1 MGNISIMVSTSD
13 GATRKPYT
21 ELLKSSG
28 SQAFPNQLMKILSIK
43 EYEDIISWLPDGKS
57 FFIHDKKK
65 LNDVLSCYFQSTKYD
80 SFRRKL
86 HRWGF
91 RIAKK
96 GTSSGAYAH
105 KLFVRDNPSLCSEM
119 RCAKQG
125 SSAITSRRS
134 SNQYSASNNDVTIEQ
149 NLEMNQQPYSLKTCN
164 DIEKYKSFFQ
174 NYVMTMHTN
183 YWRKRPLLLEGSFYL
198 QRHMQSMS
206 QSSKE
211 LVAINGLL
219 TINSERKTFTPG
231 TINNK
236 LEFVEEI
243 RIRKEE
249 NSDTVSSIRNK
260 LIEGSPNPFLV
271 PDQITSTNAI
281 AA

>member
-1 MGNISIMVSTSD
+1 M
-13 GATRKPYT
+13 
-21 ELLKSSG
+21 
-28 SQAFPNQLMKILSIK
+28 
-43 EYEDIISWLPDGKS
+43 
-57 FFIHDKKK
+57 
-65 LNDVLSCYFQSTKYD
+65 
-80 SFRRKL
+80 
-86 HRWGF
+86 
-91 RIAKK
+91 
-96 GTSSGAYAH
+96 
-105 KLFVRDNPSLCSEM
+105 
-119 RCAKQG
+119 
-125 SSAITSRRS
+125 
-134 SNQYSASNNDVTIEQ
+134 TIEQ

-219 TINSERKTFTPG
+219 TINSERKTFTPA
-231 TINNK
+231 TISDK
-236 LEFVEEI
+236 IEFEGGI
-243 RIRKEE
+243 CIRKEE
-249 NSDTVSSIRNK
+249 KTDASSSIGNK